1 MNLASK
7 LLELSFVLPLVAAEG
22 DLEPLPCDACGTVH
36 NPAQMACVPSLAG
49 EAIGVSWACAG
60 CLPETNR
67 TRGENLQGYRPVAI
81 EKVDKILL
89 DVGDSIDHDILRKRN
104 FAPYV
109 RRVLFAER
117 ERAREVLAQALR
129 IGLDDLLG
137 RAFGCRGQCPD
148 FPNLR
153 PAEMLVADEE
163 MPMAVPVPSRQVGV
177 ARIVAVQQVQ
187 SCENIAINPALAAMA
202 PLFGS
207 WAMPR

>member
-1 MNLASK
+1 MKRASK

-49 EAIGVSWACAG
+49 EAIGISWVCAG

-67 TRGENLQGYRPVAI
+67 TRGENLQGCRPVAI

-117 ERAREVLAQALR
+117 ERARLSGKPPLPFDH
-129 IGLDDLLG
+129 DD
-137 RAFGCRGQCPD
+137 
-148 FPNLR
+148 
-153 PAEMLVADEE
+153 
-163 MPMAVPVPSRQVGV
+163 MAVVVQRQDEKRFKRTLLPMPFPW
-177 ARIVAVQQVQ
+177 AEA
-187 SCENIAINPALAAMA
+187 EFIAGKQAALEALAMVNEIKNGNATLDVFCGA
-202 PLFGS
+202 FLATSTPEAYKRVIAAG
-207 WAMPR
+207 RV